1 MKSPHWLSL
10 FACLAFV
17 AMTLSG
23 CATPLPKPQ
32 LMIPM
37 PSSQFLLTP
46 PPERVPLKAE
56 PALQIDRGEA
66 NR

>member
-1 MKSPHWLSL
+1 MATRNERLTHLMGLSEL
-10 FACLAFV
+10 LWD
-17 AMTLSG
+17 
-23 CATPLPKPQ
+23 LPKPQ

-56 PALQIDRGEA
+56 PALQIDHGEA